1 VNQPFRFVSFRVSF
15 RVVSFRVVSFRSIA
29 RSQIIVEKIMQET
42 AEGPVEFL
50 VDKKG
55 GRVFR
60 ELEPGQLEQ
69 VPACN

>member
-1 VNQPFRFVSFRVSF
+1 
-15 RVVSFRVVSFRSIA
+15 
-29 RSQIIVEKIMQET
+29 MQET